1 MAPDL
6 FWRHCYLAQRTGG
19 RELFRA
25 DPRTPL
31 VETTLPTVDDV
42 GQYHAANREDQ
53 YTDENFVGLERCA
66 GDRDHKADAGC
77 RGIQLTYHD
86 TDERAADSQTKTS
99 ENKRHRRG

>member
-6 FWRHCYLAQRTGG
+6 VWRHLYLAKR
-19 RELFRA
+19 RVDRNLFRA
-25 DPRTPL
+25 DLGTPL
-31 VETTLPTVDDV
+31 IETTLPTVDDV

-77 RGIQLTYHD
+77 GGIQLTYHD
-86 TDERAADSQTKTS
+86 TDERAADSQAKTS